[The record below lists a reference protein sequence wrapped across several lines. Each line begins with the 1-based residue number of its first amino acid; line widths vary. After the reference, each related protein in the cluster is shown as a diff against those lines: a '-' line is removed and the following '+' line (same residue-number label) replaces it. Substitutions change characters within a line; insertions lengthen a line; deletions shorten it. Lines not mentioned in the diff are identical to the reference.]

1 MPAVR
6 FLPMVES
13 NKLPIRYPEFAARMK
28 EAMANGQWEVQGI
41 VDALKRAGVRI
52 TYEMV
57 RRYTLGQ
64 AMPRPDKMGQLAGI
78 LGVSRAFFSTARTSK
93 IRHRPSSRAEPRP
106 ISLLQTLVIH
116 FSAYD
121 RRNMP
126 RWTTTQRMILRA
138 SSSYA
143 STRRLAVLRNRE
155 ESQNGP
161 AQRTPSESCRA
172 YHPIRRR

>member
-1 MPAVR
+1 
-6 FLPMVES
+6 MVES

-78 LGVSRAFFSTARTSK
+78 LA
-93 IRHRPSSRAEPRP
+93 
-106 ISLLQTLVIH
+106 
-116 FSAYD
+116 
-121 RRNMP
+121 
-126 RWTTTQRMILRA
+126 
-138 SSSYA
+138 
-143 STRRLAVLRNRE
+143 
-155 ESQNGP
+155 
-161 AQRTPSESCRA
+161 
-172 YHPIRRR
+172 

>member
-78 LGVSRAFFSTARTSK
+78 LGVS
-93 IRHRPSSRAEPRP
+93 PSFLQYGSNLENPSPPLKPSRAKADIPPPDACYPFLRIRP
-106 ISLLQTLVIH
+106 EEYAALDDDAKDDIESIIELRINKAARSPAKQ
-116 FSAYD
+116 
-121 RRNMP
+121 RRV
-126 RWTTTQRMILRA
+126 A
-138 SSSYA
+138 
-143 STRRLAVLRNRE
+143 E
-155 ESQNGP
+155 
-161 AQRTPSESCRA
+161 RTGTEDA
-172 YHPIRRR
+172 